1 MSDWNAT
8 QYLKFEPERTRPA
21 TDLLARVPEFDPA
34 TCVDLGCGPG
44 NSTELLVRRFPK
56 ARITGIDRSQAM
68 LAAARLRLPQVRFE
82 QVDIA
87 DWAPAE
93 PYDLIFAN
101 ASLQWLPNHEA
112 LFPRLASLLTTGG
125 YLAVQ
130 LPDTLHEPTHVLL
143 RMIAAD
149 GPWAAKLIP
158 VAKSRTRIGTIEDHY
173 RWLVASCGSIE
184 LWNTIYVYPLNHA
197 AEIVEWMKGT
207 GLIPFLGP
215 LDEEQRREF
224 LARYEAELISA
235 YPPQS
240 DGKLLL
246 RFPIL
251 FLIARRTR

>member
-1 MSDWNAT
+1 MAITELPVSDWNAT

-101 ASLQWLPNHEA
+101 ASLQSRGT
-112 LFPRLASLLTTGG
+112 FPKAGVVADDRRVSRRAIARHAS
-125 YLAVQ
+125 
-130 LPDTLHEPTHVLL
+130 
-143 RMIAAD
+143 R
-149 GPWAAKLIP
+149 
-158 VAKSRTRIGTIEDHY
+158 
-173 RWLVASCGSIE
+173 
-184 LWNTIYVYPLNHA
+184 
-197 AEIVEWMKGT
+197 
-207 GLIPFLGP
+207 
-215 LDEEQRREF
+215 
-224 LARYEAELISA
+224 A
-235 YPPQS
+235 YPCAPAH
-240 DGKLLL
+240 DRG
-246 RFPIL
+246 
-251 FLIARRTR
+251 